1 MENKVRE
8 VSARQMI
15 DDGILLE
22 ANRQFFHPLG
32 LVLAVTHDAE
42 DKDIDMPAKLSLSIT
57 DDLEGF
63 EYTARDAEDMALK
76 ETKAHRF
83 HVFSLP
89 RQRARLKALGYS
101 EQPLETMKPHH
112 IRGLK

>member
-1 MENKVRE
+1 MGNKVRE

-42 DKDIDMPAKLSLSIT
+42 DIDMPAKLSLSIT

-83 HVFSLP
+83 YVFSLP
-89 RQRARLKALGYS
+89 RQQARLKALGYS
-101 EQPLETMKPHH
+101 EQPLETMKP
-112 IRGLK
+112 